1 MSGIILTQYDGAILG
16 PIAKLLGYLMNWIFI
31 FLDKIGI
38 PNIGLAIILFTIV
51 IYMLLLPLTIKQ
63 QKFSKLSAKMNPE
76 LQAIRKKYDGK
87 KDNES
92 MAAMNAET
100 QEVYAKYGVSPTGSC
115 VQLLIQMPILLALYR
130 VIYAIPAYVPMVK
143 NAFTDVVNGL
153 FAKGDVATEFI
164 RNLSNSAMYK
174 KQFENELFAAGNK
187 EYVTNTFID
196 CLNRASTGDWAEL
209 ANKFSDLKD
218 PITTA
223 LDKIETYNNF
233 LGLNVGNSPSY
244 TIQTA
249 FASKNWLLIFGA
261 ILIPILAAVTQWL
274 NTKLVPQA
282 ESSNDNANDTMAQ
295 SMKTMNT
302 VMPVMSAV
310 FCFTLPAGMG
320 IYWIAGA
327 VVRCV
332 QQVIINKKLDELDIE
347 AVIEKNKDKAKEKA
361 QKRKDYVENLNSKA
375 NVSTRNI
382 SSRASYDNAGSVSKE
397 EKEEK
402 LRKATE
408 YYNSG
413 NAKPGSIAAKANMV
427 KQYNERNDK

>member
-16 PIAKLLGYLMNWIFI
+16 PIAKILGYLMNWIFI

-63 QKFSKLSAKMNPE
+63 QKFSKLNAKMNPE

-115 VQLLIQMPILLALYR
+115 LQLLIQMPILFALYR

-143 NAFTDVVNGL
+143 EAYTSVVNGL
-153 FAKGDVATEFI
+153 YEKQAVAAEF
-164 RNLSNSAMYK
+164 LQGLENSAMFK
-174 KQFENELFAAGNK
+174 KQFTNELFIAGNK

-196 CLNRASTGDWAEL
+196 CLNRATSGDWVSL
-209 ANKFSDLKD
+209 ADKFTDLG
-218 PITTA
+218 
-223 LDKIETYNNF
+223 DKIRNTYATIESYNIF
-233 LGLNVGNSPSY
+233 LGINVGNSPSY
-244 TIQTA
+244 MAKEAIVN
-249 FASKNWLLIFGA
+249 KNYLFVLVALIV
-261 ILIPILAAVTQWL
+261 PVLAAVTQWL
-274 NTKLVPQA
+274 NTKLMPQA
-282 ESSNDNANDTMAQ
+282 ENNNDQNDTMAQ
-295 SMKTMNT
+295 SMQTMNT
-302 VMPVMSAV
+302 VMPIMSMV
-310 FCFTLPAGMG
+310 FCFTMPAGMG

-327 VVRCV
+327 VIRSI
-332 QQVIINKKLDELDIE
+332 QQVVINKQLDKMDID
-347 AVIEKNKDKAKEKA
+347 AVIEKNKDKAQAKIQKQKE
-361 QKRKDYVENLNSKA
+361 YVANLNNKA
-375 NVSTRNI
+375 NVSTRNLSSI
-382 SSRASYDNAGSVSKE
+382 SNSVNSISKE

-402 LRKATE
+402 IKKSTE

-413 NAKPGSIAAKANMV
+413 SAKPGSLAAKANMV
-427 KQYNERNDK
+427 KLYNEHNDK